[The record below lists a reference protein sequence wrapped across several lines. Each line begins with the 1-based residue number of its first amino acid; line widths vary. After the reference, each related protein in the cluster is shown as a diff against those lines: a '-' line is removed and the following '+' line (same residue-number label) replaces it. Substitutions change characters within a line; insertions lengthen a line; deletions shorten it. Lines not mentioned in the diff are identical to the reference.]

1 MIDEIKIKT
10 ALKEFKNKE
19 PFDHCVIDGFFEDT
33 IADKLEAEFPPY
45 DDPRWFHYHNPLE
58 DKKALNVWSEFPT
71 NTLETFR
78 ALNSEKMTK
87 LLTTAIGAQIYAD
100 PDLHGGGWHIHKRG
114 GKLNPHLDYEIHPKL
129 RLLRKINIII
139 YLSSKLEAAHG
150 GGLGLWDHS
159 EKTNQPGSLR
169 RSIQPKFNRAVIFDT
184 TQKSWHGICS
194 PLTPPEG
201 IYRKSLAVYYLM
213 APGNYTGERER
224 ALYAPTDNQKNDKL
238 VLDLIKRR
246 AHPTD
251 FSSAYKTD

>member
-10 ALKEFKNKE
+10 ALKDFKNKE

-58 DKKALNVWSEFPT
+58 DKKALNVWGEFPT

-129 RLLRKINIII
+129 RLLRKINI

-169 RSIQPKFNRAVIFDT
+169 RSIQPKFNRAVIFDA